1 LKKRIDNNEGLSYVL
16 TLLIFNRSLDLNKYE
31 MKKKMK
37 NLDYSS
43 ITSEQKR
50 NYTIPSGFI
59 KKFVENY
66 NLQISE
72 ESMKFSLKDIYLS
85 QKGGPQGKASNT
97 ALVNFCNYNY
107 MSLQR
112 LFNVLSPEGVDY
124 ISKTFSYFMENAS
137 KFKPKHNN
145 LGKIEVI
152 KDPEGKLRLIAIVD
166 YYTQLALRKLH
177 QNCFKVI
184 KNFGQCDKTFN
195 QSPFHK

>member
-1 LKKRIDNNEGLSYVL
+1 MR
-16 TLLIFNRSLDLNKYE
+16 
-31 MKKKMK
+31 
-37 NLDYSS
+37 
-43 ITSEQKR
+43 
-50 NYTIPSGFI
+50 
-59 KKFVENY
+59 
-66 NLQISE
+66 
-72 ESMKFSLKDIYLS
+72 FSLKDIYLS

-112 LFNVLSPEGVDY
+112 LFNVLSEEGIDY

-137 KFKPKHNN
+137 KFKPKHTN

-184 KNFGQCDKTFN
+184 KNFGHCDKTFN